1 MLSACLLL
9 WEGYRFILTDSRWTL
24 PREFTPPTQRGSE
37 LHHLGQHHPGGETET
52 QEEGICLR
60 NQSKS
65 AAQQGRENRPP
76 DCDHVFFLLLQS
88 TRGHGHGRVL
98 RDRCWPHLHCHRLGQ
113 YLSPGWLP
121 ASLSPPR
128 QVSVVALWL
137 GFSLPRPSEPPHHGT
152 RHCFP
157 LLQTPAH
164 RKLEHPRVWD
174 QVCHGSEGPTPEKWR
189 RNAITEHLPSTRHLI
204 ARLLVA
210 IVCLI
215 HTATLGGILPL
226 LGAGT
231 YSVRLHDLPEVA

>member
-65 AAQQGRENRPP
+65 AAQQGHENRPP

-88 TRGHGHGRVL
+88 TRGHGHARVL
-98 RDRCWPHLHCHRLGQ
+98 QDRGWPHLHCHRLGQ

-121 ASLSPPR
+121 ASLSEPSSPGLCGSSLVGVLLAKAFCASPHIMEQGTASPFCRR
-128 QVSVVALWL
+128 QPTGSWSTPVS
-137 GFSLPRPSEPPHHGT
+137 GT
-152 RHCFP
+152 RYATGVRGQP
-157 LLQTPAH
+157 QRNGEGMQLLSIC
-164 RKLEHPRVWD
+164 
-174 QVCHGSEGPTPEKWR
+174 QVQ
-189 RNAITEHLPSTRHLI
+189 
-204 ARLLVA
+204 
-210 IVCLI
+210 
-215 HTATLGGILPL
+215 
-226 LGAGT
+226 GT
-231 YSVRLHDLPEVA
+231 S

>member
-88 TRGHGHGRVL
+88 TRGHGHARVL

-121 ASLSPPR
+121 ASLSPPC

-137 GFSLPRPSEPPHHGT
+137 GFSLPRPSEPPPIMEQGTASPFCRRRPTGSWSTPVSGT
-152 RHCFP
+152 RYATGVRGQP
-157 LLQTPAH
+157 QRNGEGMQLLSIC
-164 RKLEHPRVWD
+164 
-174 QVCHGSEGPTPEKWR
+174 QVQ
-189 RNAITEHLPSTRHLI
+189 
-204 ARLLVA
+204 
-210 IVCLI
+210 
-215 HTATLGGILPL
+215 
-226 LGAGT
+226 GT
-231 YSVRLHDLPEVA
+231 S